1 MLGQNLRQR
10 PACPL
15 SELGE
20 IKILATDCPLIF
32 SERP

>member
-10 PACPL
+10 PAFLL
-15 SELGE
+15 SELDE
-20 IKILATDCPLIF
+20 IKILATDDPLIL